1 MRENTHNTSIPEGRG
16 RANTQ
21 FLGLDINLPVFV
33 ISLGLAVIFSVLV
46 LIYPETSYELLTSA
60 KDFVVVTFGT
70 LFTISMSAFTLI
82 IFFLIISPFGK
93 IKLGGNNSVPEF
105 GFLSWVCMLFAAGV
119 GIGMTFYGAA
129 EPLSYYTGVF
139 GTPLN
144 ASPESEE
151 AYRLAFSATIF
162 HWGLNAWSVYAI
174 IGLALAFFCYN
185 WKLPLTIRSIFYP
198 LLGNRIWGWQG
209 DIIDIIA
216 VLATL
221 FGLTTSLGLGA
232 QQAASGLFY
241 LFDLPNNLLTQSLVI
256 VFITSVVIF
265 SVYRGLDKG
274 VKVISNINI
283 GLALV
288 LLAFVVLAGPTF
300 KIIMAY
306 GENLISY
313 FQDIVRLSNWNR
325 PDDLQWYH
333 DWTIFYWAW
342 FISWSPFVGM
352 FIARISKG
360 RTIREFLSVVM
371 FVPLLFCL
379 IWFTSFGETAIF
391 QFQEGLGNLS
401 EPVGDISLVLF
412 HMLDN
417 LLFPIFSSVFSL
429 FMLVL
434 FFVTSS
440 DSGSLVINRITS
452 GGKDNT
458 PRIQRVIWAIIQGL
472 IAIVLLVAGGA
483 NALSAL
489 QSGSISMA
497 LPFVFILIAAT
508 LCLLR
513 GLYIELYDP
522 QKMINQN
529 ENNHL

>member
-1 MRENTHNTSIPEGRG
+1 MREDAYNISISEKERRPNTK
-16 RANTQ
+16 
-21 FLGLDINLPVFV
+21 FFGLDVNLPVFS
-33 ISLGLAVIFSVLV
+33 ISSGLAVFFAVLV
-46 LIYPETSYELLTSA
+46 LIFPESSYELLNNA
-60 KDFVVVTFGT
+60 KNFVVIWFGT
-70 LFTISMSAFTLI
+70 LFTLSMSAITLT

-93 IKLGGNNSVPEF
+93 IRLGGEGSVPEF
-105 GFLSWVCMLFAAGV
+105 GFISWVCMLFAAGV

-144 ASPESEE
+144 VTPESEE

-174 IGLALAFFCYN
+174 IGLSLAFFCYN

-198 LLGNRIWGWQG
+198 LLGKRIWGWQG
-209 DIIDIIA
+209 DVIDIIA

-232 QQAASGLFY
+232 RQAASGLFY
-241 LFDLPNNLLTQSLVI
+241 LFDLPNNLITQSLVI
-256 VFITSVVIF
+256 LFITSVVIF

-274 VKVISNINI
+274 VKVLSNINI
-283 GLALV
+283 GLAFV
-288 LLAFVVLAGPTF
+288 LLAFVVLAGPTL

-306 GENLISY
+306 GENLIFY

-325 PDDLQWYH
+325 PEDLQWYR

-371 FVPLLFCL
+371 FVPLLFCT
-379 IWFTSFGETAIF
+379 IWFTSFGENAIF
-391 QFQEGLGNLS
+391 QFQEGIGNLK

-412 HMLDN
+412 YMLDN
-417 LLFPIFSSVFSL
+417 LLFPVVSSIFSL

-440 DSGSLVINRITS
+440 DSGSLVIDTITS

-458 PRIQRVIWAIIQGL
+458 PRIQRVIWAIVQGL
-472 IAIVLLVAGGA
+472 VATVLLVAGGSY
-483 NALSAL
+483 ALSAI

-508 LCLLR
+508 ISLLR
-513 GLYIELYDP
+513 GVYIELY
-522 QKMINQN
+522 N
-529 ENNHL
+529 

>member
-1 MRENTHNTSIPEGRG
+1 MDNNTSLSEEGR
-16 RANTQ
+16 RPNTNL
-21 FLGLDINLPVFV
+21 FGLDVNLPVFS
-33 ISLGLAVIFSVLV
+33 ISSGLAIIFSVLV
-46 LIYPETSYELLTSA
+46 LIYPEMSYELLTNA
-60 KDFVVVTFGT
+60 KNFVVAWFGT
-70 LFTISMSAFTLI
+70 LFTISMSAITLI
-82 IFFLIISPFGK
+82 IFFLIVSPFGK
-93 IKLGGNNSVPEF
+93 IRLGGKDSVPEF
-105 GFLSWVCMLFAAGV
+105 GFASWVCMLFAAGV

-144 ASPESEE
+144 VSPESEE

-174 IGLALAFFCYN
+174 IGLSLAFFCYN

-198 LLGNRIWGWQG
+198 LLGKRIWGWQG
-209 DIIDIIA
+209 DVIDIIA

-232 QQAASGLFY
+232 RQASSGLFY

-256 VFITSVVIF
+256 MFITSVVIF

-274 VKVISNINI
+274 VKVLSNINI
-283 GLALV
+283 GLAFV
-288 LLAFVVLAGPTF
+288 LLAFVVLAGPTL

-306 GENLISY
+306 GENLIFY

-325 PDDLQWYH
+325 PEDLQWYR

-360 RTIREFLSVVM
+360 RTIREFLTVVM
-371 FVPLLFCL
+371 FVPLIFCT

-391 QFQEGLGNLS
+391 QFQEGIGKLS

-412 HMLDN
+412 YMLDN
-417 LLFPIFSSVFSL
+417 LLFPIVSSIFSL

-440 DSGSLVINRITS
+440 DSGSLVIDTITS

-458 PRIQRVIWAIIQGL
+458 PRIQRVMWAIIQGL
-472 IAIVLLVAGGA
+472 VATVLLVAGGSY
-483 NALSAL
+483 ALSAI

-508 LCLLR
+508 ISLLR
-513 GLYIELYDP
+513 GVYIELY
-522 QKMINQN
+522 K
-529 ENNHL
+529 

>member
-1 MRENTHNTSIPEGRG
+1 MNTPNTSISERKG

-46 LIYPETSYELLTSA
+46 LSYPERSYEFLTNT
-60 KDFVVVTFGT
+60 KNFVVVWFGT
-70 LFTISMSAFTLI
+70 LFTVSMSVFTLI

-93 IKLGGNNSVPEF
+93 IKLGGKNSVPEF

-144 ASPESEE
+144 TSPESEE

-174 IGLALAFFCYN
+174 IGLSLAFFCYN

-232 QQAASGLFY
+232 RQAASGLFY
-241 LFDLPNNLLTQSLVI
+241 LFDVPNNLLTQSLI
-256 VFITSVVIF
+256 IIFITSVVIF
-265 SVYRGLDKG
+265 SVYRGLNKG
-274 VKVISNINI
+274 IKVLSNINI

-342 FISWSPFVGM
+342 WISWSPFVGM

-371 FVPLLFCL
+371 FVPLLFCT

-412 HMLDN
+412 YMLDN
-417 LLFPIFSSVFSL
+417 LLLPIFSSIFAL
-429 FMLVL
+429 FILVL

-440 DSGSLVINRITS
+440 DSGSLVINKITS

-472 IAIVLLVAGGA
+472 LAIVLLVGGGSY
-483 NALSAL
+483 ALSAI
-489 QSGSISMA
+489 QSGAISMA

-508 LCLLR
+508 ISLLR
-513 GLYIELYDP
+513 GLYIELYDS
-522 QKMINQN
+522 QKMTNKTG
-529 ENNHL
+529 E

>member
-508 LCLLR
+508 ISLLR
-513 GLYIELYDP
+513 GVYIELYDP

>member
-1 MRENTHNTSIPEGRG
+1 MDDNTSIIEEGR
-16 RANTQ
+16 RANTK
-21 FLGLDINLPVFV
+21 FFGLDVNLPVFS
-33 ISLGLAVIFSVLV
+33 ISSGLAVIFSLLVLV
-46 LIYPETSYELLTSA
+46 YPEISYELLTNT
-60 KDFVVVTFGT
+60 KNFVVAWFGT
-70 LFTISMSAFTLI
+70 LFTVSMSAITLI
-82 IFFLIISPFGK
+82 IFFLIVSPFGK
-93 IKLGGNNSVPEF
+93 IRLGGKDSVPEF
-105 GFLSWVCMLFAAGV
+105 GFASWVCMLFAAGV

-144 ASPESEE
+144 VSPESEE

-174 IGLALAFFCYN
+174 IGLSLAFFCYN

-198 LLGNRIWGWQG
+198 LLGKRIWGWQG
-209 DIIDIIA
+209 DVIDIIA
-216 VLATL
+216 ILATL

-232 QQAASGLFY
+232 RQASSGLFY

-256 VFITSVVIF
+256 MFITSVVIF

-274 VKVISNINI
+274 VKVLSNINI
-283 GLALV
+283 GLAFV
-288 LLAFVVLAGPTF
+288 LLSFVVLAGPTF
-300 KIIMAY
+300 KIVLSY
-306 GENLISY
+306 GENLIFY

-325 PDDLQWYH
+325 PEDLQWYH

-360 RTIREFLSVVM
+360 RTIREFLIVVM
-371 FVPLLFCL
+371 FVPLIFCT

-391 QFQEGLGNLS
+391 QFQEGIGKLS

-412 HMLDN
+412 YMLDN
-417 LLFPIFSSVFSL
+417 LLFPIVSSIFSL

-440 DSGSLVINRITS
+440 DSGSLVIDTITS

-458 PRIQRVIWAIIQGL
+458 PRIQRVMWAIIQGL
-472 IAIVLLVAGGA
+472 VATVLLVAGGSY
-483 NALSAL
+483 ALSAI

-508 LCLLR
+508 ISLLR
-513 GLYIELYDP
+513 GVYIELY
-522 QKMINQN
+522 K
-529 ENNHL
+529 

>member
-1 MRENTHNTSIPEGRG
+1 MENNTSISEGEIRT
-16 RANTQ
+16 NTQ
-21 FLGLDINLPVFV
+21 FLGLDVNLPVF
-33 ISLGLAVIFSVLV
+33 SFSSGLAIIFSILV
-46 LIYPETSYELLTSA
+46 LIYPEISYELLTNA
-60 KDFVVVTFGT
+60 KNFVVAWFGT
-70 LFTISMSAFTLI
+70 LFTVSMSLITLV
-82 IFFLIISPFGK
+82 IFFLIVSPFGK
-93 IKLGGNNSVPEF
+93 IRLGGKDAVPEF
-105 GFLSWVCMLFAAGV
+105 GFASWVCMLFAAGV

-144 ASPESEE
+144 VSPESEE

-174 IGLALAFFCYN
+174 IGLSLAFFCYN

-198 LLGNRIWGWQG
+198 LLGKRIWGWQG
-209 DIIDIIA
+209 DVIDIIA

-232 QQAASGLFY
+232 RQASSGLFY

-256 VFITSVVIF
+256 MFITSVVIF

-274 VKVISNINI
+274 VKVLSNVNI
-283 GLALV
+283 GLALI
-288 LLAFVVLAGPTF
+288 LLAFVVLAGPTYN
-300 KIIMAY
+300 IIVSY
-306 GENLISY
+306 GQNLVFY
-313 FQDIVRLSNWNR
+313 FQDIIRLSNWDR
-325 PDDLQWYH
+325 PEDLQWYR

-371 FVPLLFCL
+371 LVPLLFCT

-391 QFQEGLGNLS
+391 QFKEGIGSLS
-401 EPVGDISLVLF
+401 EPVGDISLILF
-412 HMLDN
+412 YMLDN
-417 LLFPIFSSVFSL
+417 LLFPVVSSIFSL

-440 DSGSLVINRITS
+440 DSGSLVIDTITS

-458 PRIQRVIWAIIQGL
+458 RKIQRVMWAIIQGL
-472 IAIVLLVAGGA
+472 VATVLLVAGGSY
-483 NALSAL
+483 ALSAI

-508 LCLLR
+508 ISLLR
-513 GLYIELYDP
+513 GVYVELY
-522 QKMINQN
+522 N
-529 ENNHL
+529 

>member
-1 MRENTHNTSIPEGRG
+1 MRDSTNNTSISGER

-21 FLGLDINLPVFV
+21 FFGLDINLPVFA
-33 ISLGLAVIFSVLV
+33 ISSGLAIFFSAFV
-46 LIYPETSYELLTSA
+46 LIFPEKSSFLTNTM
-60 KDFVVVTFGT
+60 DFVVDWFGT
-70 LFTISMSAFTLI
+70 LFTLSMSAITLI
-82 IFFLIISPFGK
+82 IFFLIVSPFGK
-93 IKLGGNNSVPEF
+93 IRLGGKNSVPEF
-105 GFLSWVCMLFAAGV
+105 GFVSWVCMLFAAGV

-144 ASPESEE
+144 VSPESEE

-174 IGLALAFFCYN
+174 VGLSLAFFCYN

-198 LLGNRIWGWQG
+198 LLGKRIWGWQG
-209 DIIDIIA
+209 DVIDIIA

-232 QQAASGLFY
+232 RQATSGLDY
-241 LFDLPNNLLTQSLVI
+241 LNIAPDTLLTQSLVI
-256 VFITSVVIF
+256 MFITSLVIF

-274 VKVISNINI
+274 VKVLSNINI
-283 GLALV
+283 GLGLV
-288 LLAFVVLAGPTF
+288 LLAFIVLAGPTS

-306 GENLISY
+306 GKNLIFY
-313 FQDIVRLSNWNR
+313 FQDIVRLSDWNR
-325 PDDLQWYH
+325 PDDLEWYH
-333 DWTIFYWAW
+333 NWTIFYWAW

-371 FVPLLFCL
+371 LVPLLFCT

-401 EPVGDISLVLF
+401 EPVDEISLVLF
-412 HMLDN
+412 YMLDN
-417 LLFPIFSSVFSL
+417 LLFPIVASIFSL

-434 FFVTSS
+434 FFVTSA

-452 GGKDNT
+452 GGKANT
-458 PRIQRVIWAIIQGL
+458 PAIQRVIWAIIQGL
-472 IAIVLLVAGGA
+472 VAIALLVGGGSV
-483 NALSAL
+483 ALEAI

-508 LCLLR
+508 ISLLR
-513 GLYIELYDP
+513 GVYIELYDP
-522 QKMINQN
+522 QKRINQN
-529 ENNHL
+529 EK

>member
-1 MRENTHNTSIPEGRG
+1 MRDSTNNTSISGKR

-21 FLGLDINLPVFV
+21 FFGLDINLPVFA
-33 ISLGLAVIFSVLV
+33 ISSGLAIFFSAFV
-46 LIYPETSYELLTSA
+46 LIFPEKSSFLTNTM
-60 KDFVVVTFGT
+60 DFVVDWFGT
-70 LFTISMSAFTLI
+70 LFTLSMSAITLI
-82 IFFLIISPFGK
+82 IFFLIVSPFGK
-93 IKLGGNNSVPEF
+93 IRLGGKNSVPEF
-105 GFLSWVCMLFAAGV
+105 GFVSWVCMLFAAGV

-144 ASPESEE
+144 VSPESEE

-174 IGLALAFFCYN
+174 IGLSLAFFCYN

-198 LLGNRIWGWQG
+198 LLGKRIWGWQG
-209 DIIDIIA
+209 DVIDIIA

-232 QQAASGLFY
+232 RQATSGLDY
-241 LFDLPNNLLTQSLVI
+241 LNIAPDTLLTQSLVI
-256 VFITSVVIF
+256 MFITSLVIF

-274 VKVISNINI
+274 VKVLSNINI
-283 GLALV
+283 GLGLV
-288 LLAFVVLAGPTF
+288 LLAFIVLAGPTS

-306 GENLISY
+306 GKNLIFY
-313 FQDIVRLSNWNR
+313 FQDIVRLSDWNR
-325 PDDLQWYH
+325 PDDLEWYH
-333 DWTIFYWAW
+333 NWTIFYWAW

-371 FVPLLFCL
+371 LVPLLFCT

-401 EPVGDISLVLF
+401 EPVDEISLVLF
-412 HMLDN
+412 YMLDN
-417 LLFPIFSSVFSL
+417 LLFPIVASIFSL

-434 FFVTSS
+434 FFVTSA

-452 GGKDNT
+452 GGKANT
-458 PRIQRVIWAIIQGL
+458 PAIQRVIWAIIQGL
-472 IAIVLLVAGGA
+472 VAIALLVGGGSV
-483 NALSAL
+483 ALEAI

-508 LCLLR
+508 ISLLR
-513 GLYIELYDP
+513 GVYIELYDP
-522 QKMINQN
+522 QKRINQN
-529 ENNHL
+529 EK

>member
-1 MRENTHNTSIPEGRG
+1 MRDSTNNTSISEER

-21 FLGLDINLPVFV
+21 FFGLDINLPVFA
-33 ISLGLAVIFSVLV
+33 ISSGLAIFFSAFV
-46 LIYPETSYELLTSA
+46 LIFPEKSSFLTNTM
-60 KDFVVVTFGT
+60 DFVVDWFGT
-70 LFTISMSAFTLI
+70 LFTLSMSAITLI
-82 IFFLIISPFGK
+82 IFFLIVSPFGK
-93 IKLGGNNSVPEF
+93 IRLGGKDSVPEF
-105 GFLSWVCMLFAAGV
+105 GFVSWVCMLFAAGV

-144 ASPESEE
+144 VSPESEE

-162 HWGLNAWSVYAI
+162 HRGLNAWSVYAI
-174 IGLALAFFCYN
+174 VGLSLAFFCYN

-198 LLGNRIWGWQG
+198 LLGKRIWGWQG
-209 DIIDIIA
+209 DVIDIIA

-232 QQAASGLFY
+232 RQATSGLDY
-241 LFDLPNNLLTQSLVI
+241 LNIAPDTLLTQSLVI
-256 VFITSVVIF
+256 MFITSLVIF

-274 VKVISNINI
+274 VKVLSNINI
-283 GLALV
+283 GLGLV
-288 LLAFVVLAGPTF
+288 LLAFIVLAGPTS

-306 GENLISY
+306 GKNLIFY
-313 FQDIVRLSNWNR
+313 FQDIVRLSDWNR
-325 PDDLQWYH
+325 PDDLEWYH
-333 DWTIFYWAW
+333 NWTIFYWAW

-371 FVPLLFCL
+371 LVPLLFCT

-401 EPVGDISLVLF
+401 EPVDEISLVLF
-412 HMLDN
+412 YMLDN
-417 LLFPIFSSVFSL
+417 LLFPIVASIFSL

-434 FFVTSS
+434 FFVTSA

-452 GGKDNT
+452 GGKANT
-458 PRIQRVIWAIIQGL
+458 PAIQRVIWAIIQGL
-472 IAIVLLVAGGA
+472 VAIALLVGGGSV
-483 NALSAL
+483 ALEAI

-508 LCLLR
+508 ISLLR
-513 GLYIELYDP
+513 GVYIELYDP
-522 QKMINQN
+522 QKRFNQN
-529 ENNHL
+529 EK

>member
-1 MRENTHNTSIPEGRG
+1 MRDSTNNTSISGKR

-21 FLGLDINLPVFV
+21 FFGLDINLPVFA
-33 ISLGLAVIFSVLV
+33 ISSGLAIFFSAFV
-46 LIYPETSYELLTSA
+46 LIFPEKSSFLTNTM
-60 KDFVVVTFGT
+60 DFVVDWFGT
-70 LFTISMSAFTLI
+70 LFTLSMSAITLI
-82 IFFLIISPFGK
+82 IFFLIVSPFGK
-93 IKLGGNNSVPEF
+93 IRLGGKDSVPEF
-105 GFLSWVCMLFAAGV
+105 GFVSWVCMLFAAGV

-144 ASPESEE
+144 VSPESEE

-174 IGLALAFFCYN
+174 VGLSLAFFCYN

-198 LLGNRIWGWQG
+198 LLGKRIWGWQG
-209 DIIDIIA
+209 DVIDIIA

-232 QQAASGLFY
+232 RQATSGLDY
-241 LFDLPNNLLTQSLVI
+241 LNIAPDTLLTQSLVI
-256 VFITSVVIF
+256 MFITSLVIF

-274 VKVISNINI
+274 VKVLSNINI
-283 GLALV
+283 GLGLV
-288 LLAFVVLAGPTF
+288 LLAFIVLAGPTS

-306 GENLISY
+306 GKNLIFY
-313 FQDIVRLSNWNR
+313 FQDIVRLSDWNR
-325 PDDLQWYH
+325 PDDLEWYH
-333 DWTIFYWAW
+333 NWTIFYWAW

-371 FVPLLFCL
+371 LVPLLFCT

-401 EPVGDISLVLF
+401 EPVDEISLVLF
-412 HMLDN
+412 YMLDN
-417 LLFPIFSSVFSL
+417 LLFPIVASIFSL

-434 FFVTSS
+434 FFVTSA

-452 GGKDNT
+452 GGKANT
-458 PRIQRVIWAIIQGL
+458 PAIQRVIWAIIQGL
-472 IAIVLLVAGGA
+472 VAIALLVGGGSV
-483 NALSAL
+483 ALEAI

-508 LCLLR
+508 ISLLR
-513 GLYIELYDP
+513 GVYIELYEP
-522 QKMINQN
+522 QKMINQKGK
-529 ENNHL
+529 

>member
-1 MRENTHNTSIPEGRG
+1 MRDSTYTTSTSGER

-21 FLGLDINLPVFV
+21 FFGLDINLPVFA
-33 ISLGLAVIFSVLV
+33 ISSGLAIFFSAFV
-46 LIYPETSYELLTSA
+46 LIFPEKSSFLTNA
-60 KDFVVVTFGT
+60 MDFVVVWFGT
-70 LFTISMSAFTLI
+70 LFTLSMSAITLI
-82 IFFLIISPFGK
+82 IFFLIVSPFGK
-93 IKLGGNNSVPEF
+93 IKLGGKDSVPEF
-105 GFLSWVCMLFAAGV
+105 GFVSWVCMLFAAGV

-129 EPLSYYTGVF
+129 EPLSYYTGIF

-144 ASPESEE
+144 VSPESEE

-174 IGLALAFFCYN
+174 IGLSLAFFCYN

-198 LLGNRIWGWQG
+198 LLGKRIWGWQG
-209 DIIDIIA
+209 DVIDIIA

-232 QQAASGLFY
+232 RQATSGLSY
-241 LFDLPNNLLTQSLVI
+241 LNIAPDNLLTQSLVI
-256 VFITSVVIF
+256 IFITSLVIF

-274 VKVISNINI
+274 VKVLSNINI
-283 GLALV
+283 GLAFV
-288 LLAFVVLAGPTF
+288 LLSFIVLAGPTL
-300 KIIMAY
+300 KIIMTY
-306 GENLISY
+306 GQNLIFY
-313 FQDIVRLSNWNR
+313 FQDIVRLSDWNR
-325 PDDLQWYH
+325 PNDLEWYH

-360 RTIREFLSVVM
+360 RTIREFLTVVM
-371 FVPLLFCL
+371 FAPLLFCT

-391 QFQEGLGNLS
+391 QFQDGIGNLS
-401 EPVGDISLVLF
+401 EPVGEISLVLF
-412 HMLDN
+412 YMLDN
-417 LLFPIFSSVFSL
+417 LLFPVISSIFSL

-434 FFVTSS
+434 FFVTSA

-452 GGKDNT
+452 GGKENT
-458 PRIQRVIWAIIQGL
+458 PSIQRVIWAIIQGL
-472 IAIVLLVAGGA
+472 VAIALLVGGGSV
-483 NALSAL
+483 ALQAI

-508 LCLLR
+508 ISLLR
-513 GLYIELYDP
+513 GVYIELYDS

-529 ENNHL
+529 RK